1 MRGRKVIVLV
11 DSAEWNRVILKV
23 ALYRHSVSPSIMYTV
38 GNHEEIYHELLQI
51 FKACS
56 FTFITYL
63 AFFLFYT
70 AVSL

>member
-1 MRGRKVIVLV
+1 MIVLV

-23 ALYRHSVSPSIMYTV
+23 ALYRHSVSPSTKYTV

-51 FKACS
+51 FKACI
-56 FTFITYL
+56 FTFIIYL
-63 AFFLFYT
+63 ESFLFYT